1 MGFHKR
7 WINKEVLIIRY
18 KDGGLDSVK
27 TYLSADAL
35 ILSDEFSYSVLTLL
49 NNKKDDDAKKLLEDG
64 DL

>member
-35 ILSDEFSYSVLTLL
+35 MLSDEFSYSVLTLL

>member
-7 WINKEVLIIRY
+7 WINKEVLILRY
-18 KDGGLDSVK
+18 KNGGLDSVK

-35 ILSDEFSYSVLTLL
+35 ISSDDFSSNVLDLL
-49 NNKKDDDAKKLLEDG
+49 NNKKDDEAKKLLEDG